1 MPDILIPIFGMA
13 FGCGIALLAIWT
25 QYKRDRALIEK
36 GLYQPE
42 KPEPLGP
49 PDWGFLSVG
58 SIIAGVVLA
67 LVVST
72 VVFQIDKTTGIPG
85 FIFLFIGIALLL
97 VAFIARRKDTMLKN
111 LREEELAT
119 SQKRKSY
126 PQAT

>member
-13 FGCGIALLAIWT
+13 FGCGIALLAIRT

-42 KPEPLGP
+42 KPGPLGP

-58 SIIAGVVLA
+58 YIIAGVVLA